1 MIYLMHKLRG
11 GIKMNIGNVVE
22 LKRDNLNGIGNK
34 GDKGV
39 LLYKL
44 YEPVDGWEYLVKLY
58 SGSTEAFLE
67 KDLKLAVKNID
78 KVSFAW

>member
-1 MIYLMHKLRG
+1 
-11 GIKMNIGNVVE
+11 MNIGNVVE

-44 YEPVDGWEYLVKLY
+44 YEPVDGWEYMVKLY
-58 SGSTEAFLE
+58 SGSTEGFLE
-67 KDLKLAVKNID
+67 KDLKLSVKTLD
-78 KVSFAW
+78 KIITAW

>member
-1 MIYLMHKLRG
+1 
-11 GIKMNIGNVVE
+11 MNIGNVVE
-22 LKRDNLNGIGNK
+22 LKRDNLNGLGNK

-39 LLYKL
+39 ILYKL
-44 YEPVDGWEYLVKLY
+44 YKPVDGYEYMLRLY

-78 KVSFAW
+78 KVNFVW

>member
-1 MIYLMHKLRG
+1 
-11 GIKMNIGNVVE
+11 MNIGNVVE

-44 YEPVDGWEYLVKLY
+44 YKPVDGYEYMVRLY
-58 SGSTEAFLE
+58 SGATEAFLE
-67 KDLKLAVKNID
+67 KDLKLAVKALD
-78 KVSFAW
+78 KIITAW

>member
-1 MIYLMHKLRG
+1 
-11 GIKMNIGNVVE
+11 MNIGNVVE

-44 YEPVDGWEYLVKLY
+44 YEPVDGWEYVVKLY
-58 SGSTEAFLE
+58 SGSTEGFLE
-67 KDLKLAVKNID
+67 KDLKLAVKTID
-78 KVSFAW
+78 KVNMA

>member
-1 MIYLMHKLRG
+1 
-11 GIKMNIGNVVE
+11 MNIGNVVE

-44 YEPVDGWEYLVKLY
+44 YNPVDGWDYVVHLY
-58 SGSTEAFLE
+58 SGSTEGFLE
-67 KDLKLAVKNID
+67 KDLKLAVKTID
-78 KVSFAW
+78 KANIAW

>member
-1 MIYLMHKLRG
+1 
-11 GIKMNIGNVVE
+11 MNVGNVVE

-44 YEPVDGWEYLVKLY
+44 YKPVDGYEYMVRLY

-67 KDLKLAVKNID
+67 KDLKLAVKTID
-78 KVSFAW
+78 KIITAW

>member
-1 MIYLMHKLRG
+1 
-11 GIKMNIGNVVE
+11 MNIGNVVE
-22 LKRDNLNGIGNK
+22 LKRDNPNGIGNK

-58 SGSTEAFLE
+58 SGST
-67 KDLKLAVKNID
+67 
-78 KVSFAW
+78 

>member
-1 MIYLMHKLRG
+1 MK
-11 GIKMNIGNVVE
+11 IGNVVE

-34 GDKGV
+34 GEKGV

-44 YEPVDGWEYLVKLY
+44 YEPVDGWEYMVRLY

-78 KVSFAW
+78 KVNLTW

>member
-1 MIYLMHKLRG
+1 
-11 GIKMNIGNVVE
+11 MNIGNVVE
-22 LKRDNLNGIGNK
+22 LKRDNLNGLGNK

-44 YEPVDGWEYLVKLY
+44 YEPVDGWDYVVHLY

-67 KDLKLAVKNID
+67 KDLKLAVKTID
-78 KVSFAW
+78 KVNIAW

>member
-1 MIYLMHKLRG
+1 
-11 GIKMNIGNVVE
+11 MNIGNIIE
-22 LKRDNLNGIGNK
+22 LKRDNHNGIGNK

-44 YEPVDGWEYLVKLY
+44 YKPVDGWEYMVRLY

-67 KDLKLAVKNID
+67 KDLKLSTKNID
-78 KVSFAW
+78 KVSFA

>member
-1 MIYLMHKLRG
+1 
-11 GIKMNIGNVVE
+11 MNVGNIVE
-22 LKRDNLNGIGNK
+22 LKRDNLTGIGNK

-44 YEPVDGWEYLVKLY
+44 YKPVDGYEYMVRLY

-67 KDLKLAVKNID
+67 KDLKLAVKTID
-78 KVSFAW
+78 KIITAW

>member
-1 MIYLMHKLRG
+1 
-11 GIKMNIGNVVE
+11 MNIGNVVE
-22 LKRDNLNGIGNK
+22 LKRDNLEGIGCK

-44 YEPVDGWEYLVKLY
+44 YEPVDGWEYMVRLY

-67 KDLKLAVKNID
+67 KDLKLAVKTID
-78 KVSFAW
+78 KVNMAW

>member
-1 MIYLMHKLRG
+1 
-11 GIKMNIGNVVE
+11 MNIGNVVE
-22 LKRDNLNGIGNK
+22 LKRDNLEGIGCK

-44 YEPVDGWEYLVKLY
+44 YEPVDGWEYMVKLY

-78 KVSFAW
+78 KVRFAW

>member
-1 MIYLMHKLRG
+1 MK
-11 GIKMNIGNVVE
+11 IGNVVE

-34 GDKGV
+34 GEKGV

-44 YEPVDGWEYLVKLY
+44 YKPVDEWDYMVRLY

-67 KDLKLAVKNID
+67 KDLKLAVKTID
-78 KVSFAW
+78 KVNIAW

>member
-1 MIYLMHKLRG
+1 
-11 GIKMNIGNVVE
+11 MNIGNVVE

-44 YEPVDGWEYLVKLY
+44 YEPVDGWEYMVKLY
-58 SGSTEAFLE
+58 RGSTEGFLE
-67 KDLKLAVKNID
+67 KDLKLAVKTID
-78 KVSFAW
+78 KVNMVW

>member
-1 MIYLMHKLRG
+1 
-11 GIKMNIGNVVE
+11 MNIGNVVE

-44 YEPVDGWEYLVKLY
+44 YEPVDGWEYMVRLY
-58 SGSTEAFLE
+58 NGTTEAFLE
-67 KDLKLAVKNID
+67 KDLTLSVKTLD
-78 KVSFAW
+78 KVNMAW